1 MQKSRG
7 GITDKVHLKP
17 CKVLKVP
24 DFQASTP
31 KAHPPASA
39 KVPMCRRA
47 DVQEGRCAECSF
59 HSVCGCLSAVVR
71 ADLPKHALLLQCWAS
86 QLIVRKI
93 FIWPLEIVRYN
104 HIKLLTK

>member
-31 KAHPPASA
+31 KAHPLQ
-39 KVPMCRRA
+39 VPRCRGA
-47 DVQEGRCAECSF
+47 
-59 HSVCGCLSAVVR
+59 
-71 ADLPKHALLLQCWAS
+71 
-86 QLIVRKI
+86 
-93 FIWPLEIVRYN
+93 
-104 HIKLLTK
+104 